1 MHIKLFSLALHS
13 YIKIKRY
20 TKIPSMLQSFA
31 VIFTIA
37 TVLSYINYKF
47 LRLPT
52 TIGLMILALITA
64 FIVMLSQPLIPFISE
79 FLCQVLLDIHFE
91 EFLMD
96 GILAFL
102 LFAGSIHIDIKDL
115 KEERVTIFLFATL
128 GVLISTG
135 IVAGL
140 VYGISQLIG
149 IPFPFMHCLLF
160 GALISPTDPI
170 AVLAILKEAKVS
182 KSLELKIEGE
192 SLFNDGVGVVVFTG
206 VLMIINLM
214 TSGNSHQE
222 QSITLEILQ
231 LFLEEAAGGV
241 LFGLLIGF
249 VAYQLIKGIQDNSHL
264 AILLTLSI
272 SLGGY
277 TLASLIHVSGPIA
290 MVVAGIYI
298 GNKIKDSSFSNTCRH
313 QIEELWELLDQ
324 TFNAILFVLIGLL
337 VQLLSFEWN
346 YLILG
351 CFCILI
357 VLTARFISVIIP
369 YSLLRHK
376 ELQTIKTVSILTWG
390 GLKGGISIALALSL
404 PEIATKEMIVF
415 ITYTVVLFSIIVQG
429 LTLGSMVKKLN

>member
-1 MHIKLFSLALHS
+1 
-13 YIKIKRY
+13 
-20 TKIPSMLQSFA
+20 MLQSFA
-31 VIFTIA
+31 IIFSIA
-37 TVLSYINYKF
+37 TLLSYINYKW

-52 TIGLMILALITA
+52 TIGLMILALLTA
-64 FIVMLSQPLIPFISE
+64 FIVMLSQPLIPSIAE
-79 FLCQVLLDIHFE
+79 FLCQVLLDIDFE
-91 EFLMD
+91 EILMD
-96 GILAFL
+96 GMLAFL

-115 KEERVTIFLFATL
+115 NQERSTIFLFATL

-140 VYGISQLIG
+140 VYGVSQLLG
-149 IPFPFMHCLLF
+149 IDFPFMHCLLF

-192 SLFNDGVGVVVFTG
+192 SLFNDGVGVVVFTA
-206 VLMIINLM
+206 VLMIINLLA
-214 TSGNSHQE
+214 SGNNHEE

-231 LFLEEAAGGV
+231 LFLEEAVGGF
-241 LFGLLIGF
+241 LFGLLLGYI
-249 VAYQLIKGIQDNSHL
+249 VHQLIKGIQDNPHL

-298 GNKIKDSSFSNTCRH
+298 GNKIKDSSFSTTCRH
-313 QIEELWELLDQ
+313 QIEELWELLDN
-324 TFNAILFVLIGLL
+324 TFNAILFVLIGLV

-351 CFCILI
+351 FFCIFI
-357 VLTARFISVIIP
+357 VLIARFISVIIP
-369 YSLLRHK
+369 YSLLKHK

-404 PEIATKEMIVF
+404 PEDLATKEMVLF

-429 LTLGSMVKKLN
+429 LTLGTLVKKLNSP

>member
-1 MHIKLFSLALHS
+1 
-13 YIKIKRY
+13 
-20 TKIPSMLQSFA
+20 MLQSFA
-31 VIFTIA
+31 IIFSIA
-37 TVLSYINYKF
+37 TLLSYINYKC

-52 TIGLMILALITA
+52 TIGLMILALLTA
-64 FIVMLSQPLIPFISE
+64 FVVMLSQPLIPFISE

-91 EFLMD
+91 EILMD
-96 GILAFL
+96 GMLAFL

-115 KEERVTIFLFATL
+115 REERASIFLFATL

-140 VYGISQLIG
+140 VYGTSQLIG

-206 VLMIINLM
+206 VLMIINMLD
-214 TSGNSHQE
+214 SGSSHPDE
-222 QSITLEILQ
+222 SITLEILQ
-231 LFLEEAAGGV
+231 LFLEEAVGGV

-249 VAYQLIKGIQDNSHL
+249 VVYQLIKGVQDNPHL

-298 GNKIKDSSFSNTCRH
+298 GNKIKDSSFSTISTTCRH
-313 QIEELWELLDQ
+313 QIEELWELLDE
-324 TFNAILFVLIGLL
+324 TFNAVLFVLIGLL
-337 VQLLSFEWN
+337 VQILLFEWN

-351 CFCILI
+351 VLCILI
-357 VLTARFISVIIP
+357 VLTARFISVIVP

-404 PEIATKEMIVF
+404 PELATKDMIVF
-415 ITYTVVLFSIIVQG
+415 ITYTVVLFSIVIQG
-429 LTLGSMVKKLN
+429 LTLGPMVKKLNTT